1 MRQGFRITHLLDGA
15 ESLERMN
22 PMKKEY
28 YEQKLQSPVLLDTID
43 EKKKIHEFE
52 PLTFGGNVVDG
63 NIHKGA
69 THIR

>member
-1 MRQGFRITHLLDGA
+1 
-15 ESLERMN
+15 
-22 PMKKEY
+22 MKKEY